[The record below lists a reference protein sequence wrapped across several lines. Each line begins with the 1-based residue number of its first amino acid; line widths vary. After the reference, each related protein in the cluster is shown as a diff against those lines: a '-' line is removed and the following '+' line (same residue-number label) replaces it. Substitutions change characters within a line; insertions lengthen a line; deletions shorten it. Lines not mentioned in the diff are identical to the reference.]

1 MTAQLSAEATTTTT
15 ARRRGR
21 GRRPGTPAVRGPLQ
35 VWILRIVLMVA
46 LVIIWQLIGGQSS
59 RLEFFISKPTAVWH
73 SLVTILPTEN
83 FWTDMYYTMY
93 ETVVGFVIGAVA
105 GILCGFALAFSLTV
119 HRVLDP
125 VLSALN
131 SLPRIALA
139 SLFILWFG
147 LGIESKVALIVS
159 LVFFPLFLNAY
170 KGATTIDP
178 DYSLLMHTLR
188 ANRLQ
193 YVRKV
198 VLPSTAPWVLTG
210 AKLGVAQALGG
221 AVVGEIIAAQHGLGA
236 ALNQAAG
243 SFDTGLEFAILLVLI
258 VVAMILNEV
267 FEYFESRI
275 SSWR

>member
-1 MTAQLSAEATTTTT
+1 MTAQLSAEAKTPTT
-15 ARRRGR
+15 ARRRG
-21 GRRPGTPAVRGPLQ
+21 GRPSRPVVRGPLQ
-35 VWILRIVLMVA
+35 VWTLRIALMIVLVV
-46 LVIIWQLIGGQSS
+46 LWQVIGGQSS
-59 RLEFFISKPTAVWH
+59 RLEFFISKPTAVWQ
-73 SLVTILPTEN
+73 SLVTILPTQN

-105 GILCGFALAFSLTV
+105 GILCGFALAFSITV
-119 HRVLDP
+119 HRVVDP
-125 VLSALN
+125 VMSALN

-147 LGIESKVALIVS
+147 LGIESKIALIVS